1 MVEQNNILYGEAKAL
16 KSQLDSVTDQLQKNI
31 AQDVIDKYEEE
42 TGQNVELYKTSEL
55 RPLPFSK
62 TVTLFDVYETD
73 EENFVPYVSPLATV
87 GSVSTSSTTDTQ
99 ITDDETLNDE
109 SMGLSGLTEDTNST
123 NENEDNGILGL
134 GL

>member
-1 MVEQNNILYGEAKAL
+1 MVEQDNTLDDEAKAL
-16 KSQLDSVTDQLQKNI
+16 KSQLDSVTDQLQKSI

-99 ITDDETLNDE
+99 LTDSDMVNDE
-109 SMGLSGLTEDTNST
+109 SMGLSGLTGDTNST

>member
-16 KSQLDSVTDQLQKNI
+16 KSQLDSVTDQLQKSI

>member
-1 MVEQNNILYGEAKAL
+1 MVEQDNTLDDEAKAL
-16 KSQLDSVTDQLQKNI
+16 KSQLDSVTEQLQKNI

-87 GSVSTSSTTDTQ
+87 GSVNTSSTTDTQ
-99 ITDDETLNDE
+99 ITNDDILNDE